1 MTLLQIRDKYYSNK
15 PHYYLS
21 IYEQYLA
28 KLVEEPIAL
37 LELGVHRGGSLEMWA
52 EFFPKGTIVG
62 IDLKDIIEVDLS
74 GKPLIVDGK
83 TVIKQFSSD
92 RIVSR
97 KGSQADRSFLND
109 LSAECAPGG
118 WDIVMDDCSHVGEL
132 SLASFLSLFPLL
144 KVGGLYIVED
154 WGVGYSTKFPDG
166 ARFSVS
172 DHFTSANGHFPSHQ
186 SGLAGF
192 VKQFIDEVG
201 IDDIRHF
208 GDIDRPS
215 AFEWV
220 HYYKGAV
227 IIKKRQNVPHLRS
240 ADQNASA

>member
-21 IYEQYLA
+21 VYERYFA
-28 KLVEEPIAL
+28 EWADKAINL

-52 EFFPKGTIVG
+52 EYFPKGNIVG
-62 IDLKDIIEVDLS
+62 LDLKDIIEVDLS
-74 GKPLIVDGK
+74 GNPVIVDGK

-97 KGSQADRSFLND
+97 KGSQVDRSFLND

-118 WDIVMDDCSHVGEL
+118 WDIIMDDCSHVGEL
-132 SLASFLSLFPLL
+132 SLASFLALFPLL
-144 KVGGLYIVED
+144 KIGGLYIVED
-154 WGVGYSTKFPDG
+154 WGVGYSTKFSDG
-166 ARFSVS
+166 ARFSES
-172 DHFTSANGHFPSHQ
+172 EHFTSSGGRFPSHE

-201 IDDIRHF
+201 IDDIRQF

-227 IIKKRQNVPHLRS
+227 IIKKRRNVPHLRS
-240 ADQNASA
+240 IDRVAGG